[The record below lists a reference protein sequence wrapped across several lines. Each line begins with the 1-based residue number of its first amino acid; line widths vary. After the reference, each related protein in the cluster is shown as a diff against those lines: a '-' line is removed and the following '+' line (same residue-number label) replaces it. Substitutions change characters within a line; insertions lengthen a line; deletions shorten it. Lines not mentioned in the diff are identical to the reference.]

1 MANRMFK
8 GIALIGAL
16 LALNGFADECKGVA
30 LYSDGSD
37 NGQMLETGR
46 TFPEPPEWKTNW
58 GSLDGM
64 EPPYI
69 RLSGMKNVQD
79 DWKGVLSFPKLPLRV
94 GGGNL
99 HLKVRATQNV
109 KFGVWFKG
117 DFGTSNVR
125 YVDLVANSTQTLDVP
140 LSSFGVAGGASV
152 ANVGVGLFQVPRYQY
167 VTLFVDD
174 IGLSCVGNG
183 SVGSSSSSV
192 GSSSSAASGDV
203 LLGYEFS
210 NVEAWSEVRD
220 ARFLPNVESEF
231 SAAYSQHERDS
242 LISKTNE
249 NFVVGELEHLKI
261 ENTVHATEMTAKK
274 SRKTWYDNLYSVVRN
289 RLRENVVANPKQ
301 LYFEAEAIAAE
312 SNYTVI
318 PLLVADLDYAYSA
331 CADSL
336 CSTAQIMNAHLLT
349 AGFPTSFVRN
359 SKINL
364 LLDPYFIVTKQR
376 ELPSVS
382 ICLSGQCSSLKPKES
397 LELVFPSAGL
407 QKIVVKL
414 KNGGRNVEQNLFVEV
429 R

>member
-1 MANRMFK
+1 MTCRMFK
-8 GIALIGAL
+8 GIALMGAL

-46 TFPEPPEWKTNW
+46 TFPESPEWKANW
-58 GSLDGM
+58 GYLDRM

-79 DWKGVLSFPKLPLRV
+79 DWKGVLSFPKLPLHV

-109 KFGVWFKG
+109 KFGVWLKG
-117 DFGTSNVR
+117 DFGTSNVH
-125 YVDLVANSTQTLDVP
+125 YVDLAANSTRTLDVP
-140 LSSFGVAGGASV
+140 LSSFGVAGGVSV
-152 ANVGVGLFQVPRYQY
+152 ANIGVGLFHVPQYQY
-167 VTLFVDD
+167 TTLFIDD
-174 IGLSCVGNG
+174 VSFSCVGNVSG
-183 SVGSSSSSV
+183 ASSSSV
-192 GSSSSAASGDV
+192 GSSSSASNGG

-261 ENTVHATEMTAKK
+261 VNTVGAAEMSAKK
-274 SRKTWYDNLYSVVRN
+274 SRMSWYDNLYSIVRN

-312 SNYTVI
+312 SDYAVI

-336 CSTAQIMNAHLLT
+336 CSTTQIMNAHLLA
-349 AGFPTSFVRN
+349 AGLPTSFVKN

-397 LELVFPSAGL
+397 LELEFPSAGV

-429 R
+429 K